1 MLSTTRFTEH
11 RMEATTQPA
20 SKKKAKLESHL
31 DNKKVDG
38 HNNNNSNTIAS
49 NTIASNSTST
59 TSSNNNKVDTA
70 ENRKKRGSN
79 SECGSRSRFREQQCQ
94 SKVICSSST
103 SEFEKCIR

>member
-49 NTIASNSTST
+49 NTTSDG
-59 TSSNNNKVDTA
+59 SSDNKVNTV

-94 SKVICSSST
+94 SKVVCSSST
-103 SEFEKCIR
+103 SEFENCIR

>member
-1 MLSTTRFTEH
+1 
-11 RMEATTQPA
+11 METQPT
-20 SKKKAKLESHL
+20 SKKTKLESHP
-31 DNKKVDG
+31 DGKEVDG
-38 HNNNNSNTIAS
+38 HHNNNCNTANNTTPDNSNTTTAS
-49 NTIASNSTST
+49 DD
-59 TSSNNNKVDTA
+59 KVDIA

>member
-1 MLSTTRFTEH
+1 
-11 RMEATTQPA
+11 METQPA
-20 SKKKAKLESHL
+20 SKKKAKLESRP
-31 DNKKVDG
+31 DGKEVDG
-38 HNNNNSNTIAS
+38 HNDNNCNTNTTSN
-49 NTIASNSTST
+49 NSTST
-59 TSSNNNKVDTA
+59 TSDKVDIA